1 MMKKMFKL
9 CVLFLCSFFIFTYGI
24 YAKELTFSG
33 DMTLKEIKEDVAA
46 YESKMKNLE
55 AEKKKAQQKIQQI
68 KDEIATIAETINNCE
83 EEIAEAKKEI
93 ERLEKEI
100 DNKQLEIDNLIN
112 FEQIASGDNV
122 YLEYI
127 FNAKSFT
134 DFIYRASVV
143 EQLTAYN
150 DGLIDDMNNLIKE
163 NEKTQEE
170 LEEKIEDNE
179 KNSAQ
184 LSKTL
189 KSYNLSVLDISEE
202 HEDAEQLYES
212 AKESLNT
219 FKKMYEEFGC
229 KETDTI
235 DDCMDAPFSD
245 NLLKPTTKGKVT
257 SEYGMRLHP
266 TLGYYRM
273 HQGIDIAVGMGTPV
287 YASTQGI
294 VTTVSKVKNPN
305 KANSSCGG
313 NAVYISH
320 TVKGKKITTVYMHLH
335 TINVKVGDY
344 VLLNTV
350 IGTSGGGEKY
360 DYCTTGP
367 HLHFGVKVSG
377 SYVNPRNYI
386 NFPARYKNWS
396 SRW

>member
-1 MMKKMFKL
+1 MKKIFAIFLLSVSVFFTL
-9 CVLFLCSFFIFTYGI
+9 CLSVKAADLEITGETTLASIK
-24 YAKELTFSG
+24 KELA
-33 DMTLKEIKEDVAA
+33 D
-46 YESKMKNLE
+46 YESEMKNLA
-55 AEKKKAQQKIQQI
+55 AEKKKAQQKVKEIEN
-68 KDEIATIAETINNCE
+68 EIAAIGETINNCE
-83 EEIAEAKKEI
+83 EEIEELKEEI
-93 ERLEKEI
+93 VELEKQI
-100 DNKQLEIDNLIN
+100 KNKQLEIDNLIN

-163 NEKTQEE
+163 NEDTQED
-170 LEEKIEDNE
+170 LEDKIDENE
-179 KNSAQ
+179 KNSVK

-189 KSYNLSVLDISEE
+189 KSYNLSVMDISEA
-202 HEDAEQLYES
+202 HEDASQLYS
-212 AKESLNT
+212 AAKDALKT
-219 FKKMYEEFGC
+219 FQPMYEKLGC
-229 KETDTI
+229 KETETI
-235 DDCMDAPFSD
+235 NECMDAPYSD
-245 NLLKPTTKGKVT
+245 GLVRPTKKGKVT
-257 SEYGMRLHP
+257 SEYGWRLHP

-273 HQGIDIAVGMGTPV
+273 HNGVDIAVGTGTSV
-287 YASTQGI
+287 YAATNGV

-313 NAVYISH
+313 NAVYVSH
-320 TVKGKKITTVYMHLH
+320 TVKGKKVTTVYMHLH
-335 TINVKVGDY
+335 TINVKVGEY
-344 VLLNTV
+344 VFLNTV

-377 SYVNPRNYI
+377 SYVNPRNYVD
-386 NFPARYKNWS
+386 FPKRYTKWT

>member
-1 MMKKMFKL
+1 MMKKI
-9 CVLFLCSFFIFTYGI
+9 VLIFVLAISLFFTLSCIVVAADLEIT
-24 YAKELTFSG
+24 G
-33 DMTLKEIKEDVAA
+33 DTTLKGIKEELAA
-46 YESKMKNLE
+46 YETKMKDLE
-55 AEKKKAQQKIQQI
+55 TEKKKAQAKIQEI
-68 KDEIATIAETINNCE
+68 KDELATISETINSCE
-83 EEIAEAKKEI
+83 EEIEDLKEEI
-93 ERLEKEI
+93 VELEKEI
-100 DNKQLEIDNLIN
+100 ENKQLEIDNLVN

-150 DGLIDDMNNLIKE
+150 DGLIDDMNELIEE
-163 NEKTQEE
+163 NEQMQED
-170 LEEKIEDNE
+170 LADKIEENE
-179 KNSAQ
+179 KNSVK
-184 LSKTL
+184 LTKTL
-189 KSYNLSVLDISEE
+189 KSYNLSVADISEE
-202 HEDAEQLYES
+202 HEDASQLYTA
-212 AKESLNT
+212 AKEAVKQ
-219 FKKMYEEFGC
+219 FEPMYKELGC

-235 DDCMDAPFSD
+235 SDCMNAPYSD
-245 NLLKPTTKGKVT
+245 GLLKPTTKGKVT

-273 HQGIDIAVGMGTPV
+273 HNGIDIAVGTGTPV
-287 YASTQGI
+287 YAATQGI

-305 KANSSCGG
+305 KPNSSCGG

-320 TVKGKKITTVYMHLH
+320 TVKGKKVTTVYMHLH
-335 TINVKVGDY
+335 TINVKVGEY
-344 VLLNTV
+344 VLMNTV
-350 IGTSGGGEKY
+350 IGTSGGGESY

-367 HLHFGVKVSG
+367 HLHFGVQVSG

-386 NFPARYKNWS
+386 NFPSKGTKWS

>member
-1 MMKKMFKL
+1 MRKKCIVYL
-9 CVLFLCSFFIFTYGI
+9 CVMISLFFICC
-24 YAKELTFSG
+24 FSVKAVDLEITG
-33 DMTLKEIKEDVAA
+33 DKTLKGIKEELAA
-46 YESKMKNLE
+46 YETKMKNLA
-55 AEKKKAQQKIQQI
+55 AEKKKAQQKVQEV
-68 KDEIATIAETINNCE
+68 KDEIAAIAENINDCE
-83 EEIAEAKKEI
+83 AEIEDLKEEIVK
-93 ERLEKEI
+93 LEKDI

-112 FEQIASGDNV
+112 FEQIASGDNI

-150 DGLIDDMNNLIKE
+150 DGLIDDMNELIKE
-163 NEKTQEE
+163 NEKTQED
-170 LEEKIEDNE
+170 LEDKIVENE
-179 KNSAQ
+179 ENSVK
-184 LSKTL
+184 LTKTL
-189 KSYNLSVLDISEE
+189 KKYNLDVMDVSEE
-202 HEDAEQLYES
+202 HEDASQLYEA
-212 AKESLNT
+212 AKEAVKT
-219 FKKMYEEFGC
+219 FEPMYKKLGC
-229 KETDTI
+229 KETETI
-235 DDCMDAPFSD
+235 NECMDAPYSD
-245 NLLKPTTKGKVT
+245 GLVRPTAKGKVT
-257 SEYGMRLHP
+257 SEFGMRLHP

-273 HQGIDIAVGMGTPV
+273 HNGIDIAVGTGTPV
-287 YASTQGI
+287 YAATNGV

-320 TVKGKKITTVYMHLH
+320 TVKGKKVTTVYMHLH
-335 TINVKVGDY
+335 TINVKVGEY

-367 HLHFGVKVSG
+367 HLHFGVQVSG

-386 NFPARYKNWS
+386 DFPARYKNWS